1 MLIHVSSKYVI
12 WILNNGKVY
21 EVYLCPKKKPKG
33 QCRSYSGVGA
43 ERTLYR
49 VLSNK
54 WAIKKMKKEGLFT

>member
-1 MLIHVSSKYVI
+1 MKYICVQK
-12 WILNNGKVY
+12 N
-21 EVYLCPKKKPKG
+21 PKG